1 MEIMKTKAKLFW
13 KNRQLT
19 CMALPTFVWLV
30 LFGYI
35 PLIGIVIAF
44 KDYRIYGDF
53 FENILQ
59 SKWVGFEN
67 FKFLFST
74 NDAVIMIRN
83 TVGYNSIFIVL
94 DIVFPLILAIM
105 LNSLLEKRLS
115 KIYQTL
121 LFFPYFLSWVIV
133 DYFVFAFLSQD
144 KGLVNSMLLS
154 MGGSKVYWYS
164 TTWSWPFLLVL
175 TNVWKGLGYNIVI
188 YIAAIVGIDRTY
200 YEAASLDGATKL
212 QQARLITLPMLR
224 GLIAV
229 LFLMGVGKIFNS
241 NLGLFYNV
249 PRDSAALYSVTQTID
264 TYVFHVF
271 KILGDIKLSS
281 AAAAFQSVIGLV
293 IIVLCN
299 FIIRIIDRDSALF

>member
-1 MEIMKTKAKLFW
+1 MKEKIRTFW
-13 KNRQLT
+13 KNWQLT
-19 CMALPTFVWLV
+19 CMALPTLLWLII
-30 LFGYI
+30 FSYI
-35 PLIGIVIAF
+35 PLVGIIIAF

-53 FENILQ
+53 FDNLFQ

-74 NDAVIMIRN
+74 NDGGIMIRN
-83 TVGYNSIFIVL
+83 TVVYNSIFIVM
-94 DIVFPLILAIM
+94 DIVIPLMLAMM
-105 LNSLLEKRLS
+105 LNSLLEKRVS
-115 KIYQTL
+115 RFYQTL

-144 KGLVNSMLLS
+144 KGLINGMIVSL
-154 MGGSKVYWYS
+154 GGSKVDWYS
-164 TTWSWPFLLVL
+164 TTWAWPFLLVL
-175 TNVWKGLGYNIVI
+175 VNVWKGLGYNIVI

-200 YEAASLDGATKL
+200 YEAASLDGATKF

-224 GLIAV
+224 SLIAV
-229 LFLMGVGKIFNS
+229 LFLLGVGKIFNS
-241 NLGLFYNV
+241 SLGLFYNV
-249 PRDSAALYSVTQTID
+249 PRDSAALYGVTQTID

-281 AAAAFQSVIGLV
+281 AAAAFQSLVGLV

-299 FIIRIIDRDSALF
+299 FVIRIIDRDSALF